1 MLLVILFIKGAIV
14 LFVNP
19 LASMIHVMVSV
30 HDVTLRSS
38 LADDWSVFD
47 TIGRC
52 LIEMIDGQPDG
63 YGIFSDPLLA
73 DLA

>member
-47 TIGRC
+47 R
-52 LIEMIDGQPDG
+52 DDRW
-63 YGIFSDPLLA
+63 A
-73 DLA
+73 A